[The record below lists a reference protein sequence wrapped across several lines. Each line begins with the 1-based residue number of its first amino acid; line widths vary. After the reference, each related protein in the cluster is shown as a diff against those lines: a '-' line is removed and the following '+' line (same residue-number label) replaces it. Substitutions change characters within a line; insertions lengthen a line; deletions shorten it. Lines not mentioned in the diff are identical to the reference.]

1 MLHSRSPRGQ
11 RTRLTEQEARPARE
25 TALERGSRVW
35 AEIDFDQLASNV
47 ASLKQAAAGSRLLVS
62 VKANA
67 YGHGAVPCARSAIEA
82 GADFLGVACVE
93 EGEELRRA
101 GIKAPILVLS
111 STPAGMADRAIA
123 SDLRLVV
130 GSFEQAQALSRAAQ
144 ARGATAQLHIKVE
157 TGMNRFGAPAEE
169 APQLANAMRE
179 LPAVEV
185 EGLSSHLAASDDQD
199 KTFTRR
205 QFERFQ
211 ACARQLDWIPIHHIA
226 NTGAV
231 LDLPDLHLNMVRCGI
246 GVYGYYPSDHI
257 QRQVK
262 LTPVMALRSRVARVE
277 TIEAGEGVG
286 YGLAWRAPKR
296 SRIALV
302 LAGYGDGIR
311 RSLSNKGIALVRGQR
326 ASYAGRVAM
335 DMIALDV
342 SHIPGV
348 LLDDEVTLLGP
359 QGSGS
364 VDANELAELAGTISY
379 EVLTGVMQRVTRFYS
394 SAGRVVAV
402 QDLAGL
408 HDEH

>member
-1 MLHSRSPRGQ
+1 M
-11 RTRLTEQEARPARE
+11 
-25 TALERGSRVW
+25 ALELGSRVW
-35 AEIDFDQLASNV
+35 AEIDLDRLAGNV

-67 YGHGAVPCARSAIEA
+67 YGHGAVLSARTALEA

-101 GIKAPILVLS
+101 GIKAPVLVLS
-111 STPAGMADRAIA
+111 STPAGMAERAIA
-123 SDLRLVV
+123 SDLRLIV
-130 GSFEQAQALSRAAQ
+130 GSLEQAQAFSRAAQ
-144 ARGATAQLHIKVE
+144 AMGTTAKLHIKVE
-157 TGMNRFGAPAEE
+157 TGMNRFGVGADA
-169 APQLANAMRE
+169 APQLGNTMRE

-199 KTFTRR
+199 QTFTRR

-226 NTGAV
+226 NTGAA

-246 GVYGYYPSDHI
+246 GVYGYYPSEHT
-257 QRQVK
+257 QRQVQ
-262 LTPVMALRSRVARVE
+262 LAPVMALRSRTARVE

-286 YGLAWRAPKR
+286 YGLAWRAPRR

-348 LLDDEVTLLGP
+348 LVDDEVTLLGP

-379 EVLTGVMQRVTRFYS
+379 EVLSGVMQRVTRIYS

>member
-1 MLHSRSPRGQ
+1 
-11 RTRLTEQEARPARE
+11 LTEPDARPARE
-25 TALERGSRVW
+25 MALERGLRVW
-35 AEIDFDQLASNV
+35 AEIDLDKLAANV

-67 YGHGAVPCARSAIEA
+67 YGHGSVPCARTALEA
-82 GADFLGVACVE
+82 GADYLGVACVE

-111 STPAGMADRAIA
+111 STPAGMAERAIA

-144 ARGATAQLHIKVE
+144 AMGATAKLHIKVE
-157 TGMNRFGAPAEE
+157 TGMNRFGVGADG
-169 APQLANAMRE
+169 APQLANAIRE

-205 QFERFQ
+205 QFERFR
-211 ACARQLDWIPIHHIA
+211 ACARKLDWIPIHHIA

-246 GVYGYYPSDHI
+246 GVYGYYPSEHI
-257 QRQVK
+257 QRQVQ
-262 LTPVMALRSRVARVE
+262 LAPVMALRSRTARVE
-277 TIEAGEGVG
+277 TIQAGEGVG

-348 LLDDEVTLLGP
+348 RLDDEVTLLGP

-364 VDANELAELAGTISY
+364 VDANELADLAGTISY
-379 EVLTGVMQRVTRFYS
+379 EVLTGVMQRVTRLYS
-394 SAGRVVAV
+394 SSGRVVAV

-408 HDEH
+408 HYEH